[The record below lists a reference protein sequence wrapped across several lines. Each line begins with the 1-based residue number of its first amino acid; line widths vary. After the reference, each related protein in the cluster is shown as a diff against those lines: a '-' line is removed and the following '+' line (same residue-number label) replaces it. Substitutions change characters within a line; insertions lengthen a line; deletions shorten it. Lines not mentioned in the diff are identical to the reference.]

1 MKLNQL
7 KIMNKTTTESDTDTF
22 GDDYGAYVIIA
33 LFISI
38 VACITLRFKYNFT
51 KEDPE
56 RARHNRVFRG
66 TYQNPDSES
75 I

>member
-1 MKLNQL
+1 
-7 KIMNKTTTESDTDTF
+7 MNNTTNESDTDTF
-22 GDDYGAYVIIA
+22 GSDYSAYVIIA

-38 VACITLRFKYNFT
+38 VAYITLRFRYNFM

-56 RARHNRVFRG
+56 RARHNTVFRG

>member
-1 MKLNQL
+1 
-7 KIMNKTTTESDTDTF
+7 MNITTTESHTF
-22 GDDYGAYVIIA
+22 EDDYGMYVIIA
-33 LFISI
+33 LFVSL
-38 VACITLRFKYNFT
+38 VACITLRFKYNYT

-56 RARHNRVFRG
+56 RARHNTVFRG